1 MPEQNQDH
9 GQPLLLLAI
18 VCAGASAYRSGG
30 SNLGL
35 PVTLWCSDDELH
47 YAQGIHYL
55 FVLCITDWTGDIG
68 QQAAAALF
76 PIFNFAQCLLV

>member
-1 MPEQNQDH
+1 M
-9 GQPLLLLAI
+9 
-18 VCAGASAYRSGG
+18 
-30 SNLGL
+30 GL

-47 YAQGIHYL
+47 YEQGIHYL

-76 PIFNFAQCLLV
+76 PIFIVAQCLLFHSVFMSLQLWYLLNGFLPLPFVCSLQF